1 MVHLELRNYFSHI
14 AEVSAAMRGTIMK
27 SFLVSLHE
35 TCLSKAIEHVQLDG
49 YQVFARRDREGQSGD
64 WFS

>member
-1 MVHLELRNYFSHI
+1 MVHLELRGYFSHI
-14 AEVSAAMRGTIMK
+14 AEVIAAARGTIMK

-35 TCLSKAIEHVQLDG
+35 TCLSKAFEHVQLDG
-49 YQVFARRDREGQSGD
+49 YQVFAGRDREGQSGD